1 MAMPDPP
8 DDILTKIL
16 GIIGSESWWRLGP
29 FLRSGK
35 RAYALMSRI
44 LSDCLNAGNVDAIY
58 FESLLL
64 ATRHGELAVVV
75 ALLET
80 NVPTDDQSTVAYG
93 IFNVCLGEEVKESHA
108 FQQFVHLHDKLES
121 ESVEQMCNGL
131 EWQLSWFHPPHM
143 DRYGSTFKYPNDEV
157 IKILDCVNDHD
168 PNFERF
174 YKACNAF
181 WTTRD
186 VCRML

>member
-29 FLRSGK
+29 FL
-35 RAYALMSRI
+35 
-44 LSDCLNAGNVDAIY
+44 SDPIDIFYGGRCRELFQKCLNAGNVDAVY

-64 ATRHGELAVVV
+64 ATRHGDLAAVV

-80 NVPTDDQSTVAYG
+80 NVPTNDQSTWHMEY
-93 IFNVCLGEEVKESHA
+93 ST
-108 FQQFVHLHDKLES
+108 S
-121 ESVEQMCNGL
+121 SVEQMCNGL

-143 DRYGSTFKYPNDEV
+143 DRYGSAFKYPNDEV
-157 IKILDCVNDHD
+157 IKILDCVYDHD

-181 WTTRD
+181 WTTRY